1 MFVSDN
7 TVAKLFGYLSDGIS
21 DQYDEREALNVT
33 QLCFEELLGLSRI
46 DLVMNADTRLSE
58 SEILKIHHCLKE
70 LKSGRPV
77 QHVIGYTHFCDLK
90 IEVNEHVL
98 IPRPETEELVAWVK
112 ESVDAKFPTILD
124 LCTGSGCIALA
135 LKKFKPSSVMHASDL
150 SKEALDVAY
159 GNSISNALEIQFHQ
173 GDILQGQPE
182 IAGLDVIISNPPYV
196 SDEEREE
203 LHSRVLEH
211 EPHMAL
217 FSPGDPLKF
226 YRVIAGYSLSQLNPG
241 GQLFFELSVNYADQ
255 IADIVRGAGFEE
267 VEVRD
272 DINGRPRMLRA
283 KNPTKP

>member
-1 MFVSDN
+1 MFVTDN
-7 TVAKLFGYLSDGIS
+7 TVAKLFGYLSEGLS
-21 DQYDEREALNVT
+21 DQYDEREALNVA

-46 DLVMNADTRLSE
+46 DLVMKADARLSE
-58 SEILKIHHCLKE
+58 SEIIQIHHCLKE

-98 IPRPETEELVAWVK
+98 IPRPETEELVAWVI

-135 LKKFKPSSVMHASDL
+135 LKKNWPSSVMHASDL
-150 SKEALDVAY
+150 SKEGLDVAY
-159 GNSISNALEIQFHQ
+159 RNSISHVLEIQFHQ

-182 IAGLDVIISNPPYV
+182 IAGLDLVISNPPYV
-196 SDEEREE
+196 SEEEKGE
-203 LHSRVLEH
+203 MHSRVLEH

-241 GQLFFELSVNYADQ
+241 GLLFFELSVNYADQ
-255 IADIVRGAGFEE
+255 IADIVRDAGFED
-267 VEVRD
+267 VEIRN
-272 DINGRPRMLRA
+272 DINGRPRMLKA
-283 KNPTKP
+283 KNPAKP